1 MKKNIISAMAII
13 MLSMGTIVVPSA
25 RAQIFLDDE
34 SMTVRSSSNS
44 AQLPIV
50 PELDV
55 TTDQYA
61 PLGGEML
68 LLGSLGGAYLFVK
81 RNSRGKA
88 KH

>member
-34 SMTVRSSSNS
+34 SMSVRSSSNS

-61 PLGGEML
+61 PLGSGIL
-68 LLGSLGGAYLFVK
+68 LLGGLGGAYLLGK
-81 RNSRGKA
+81 RNNKSKV
-88 KH
+88 KY